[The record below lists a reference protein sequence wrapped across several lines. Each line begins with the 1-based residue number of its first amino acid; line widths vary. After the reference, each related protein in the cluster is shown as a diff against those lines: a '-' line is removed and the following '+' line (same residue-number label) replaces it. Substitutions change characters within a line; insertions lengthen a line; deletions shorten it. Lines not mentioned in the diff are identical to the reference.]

1 MVYRCGPESHRVS
14 RRIMRGFSAERFKA
28 LRTSAMS
35 LSDLVRL
42 SGVTA
47 STIYAWE
54 AGTTSPQIDKLADAM
69 KALGKPIEDV
79 VNVPIEER
87 YPGDWRVLCGLTQPQ
102 LAAAA
107 TISTSNLQRI
117 ESGERAPTDEQAAT
131 LSRLLGT
138 DAEQYRAAW
147 QRARQRPP
155 GTPA

>member
-1 MVYRCGPESHRVS
+1 MYGYGDEMHRVT
-14 RRIMRGFSAERFKA
+14 RKVLRGFNPPRFKA
-28 LRTSAMS
+28 LRVSAMS

-54 AGTTSPQIDKLADAM
+54 AGTSTPQVDKLAAAM
-69 KALGKPIEDV
+69 KALGSSIDDV
-79 VNVPIEER
+79 VEVPIEER
-87 YPGDWRVLCGLTQPQ
+87 FPGDWRVLAGFTQPQ

-107 TISTSNLQRI
+107 AISTTGLQRI

-138 DAEQYRAAW
+138 DAQQYQAAW
-147 QRARQRPP
+147 QRARHRPP

>member
-1 MVYRCGPESHRVS
+1 VYGYETETPRVS
-14 RRIMRGFSAERFKA
+14 RKVLRGFSPARFKT
-28 LRTSAMS
+28 LRAGSMS

-54 AGTTSPQIDKLADAM
+54 AGTSTPQVDKLAAAM
-69 KALGKPIEDV
+69 QALGRSIDDV
-79 VNVPIEER
+79 VEVPIDER
-87 YPGDWRVLCGLTQPQ
+87 CPGDWRVLAGFTQPQ

-107 TISTSNLQRI
+107 AISTTGLQRI
-117 ESGERAPTDEQAAT
+117 ETGERAPTDEQAAT

-138 DAEQYRAAW
+138 DAQQYQAAW
-147 QRARQRPP
+147 QRARHRPP